1 MPSLLL
7 QVTGRTLSPGCLPLV
22 PQPQGALTLTQ
33 LVLKDSMEGSL
44 LGARNLG
51 FGLKLIVGGMQD
63 NKK

>member
-1 MPSLLL
+1 LADAASLFALP
-7 QVTGRTLSPGCLPLV
+7 VPFPVVRTLGSTG
-22 PQPQGALTLTQ
+22 
-33 LVLKDSMEGSL
+33 SIEGSL